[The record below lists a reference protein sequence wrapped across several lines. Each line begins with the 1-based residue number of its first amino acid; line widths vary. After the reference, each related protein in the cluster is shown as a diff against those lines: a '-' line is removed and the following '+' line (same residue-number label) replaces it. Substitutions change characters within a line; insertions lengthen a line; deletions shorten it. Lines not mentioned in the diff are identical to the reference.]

1 MRSVIL
7 SIGDEVLIGQVVNA
21 NAAYLGKELF
31 SLGIP
36 AEKIITLA
44 DDKRAI
50 LKEFKN
56 AWRGFDVVIVTGGL
70 GPTHD
75 DITKSCVTKFFKR
88 KSVLDE
94 KLLKHVKGFFK
105 RRKISMPAMNTEQA
119 IVPERSK
126 ILENKKGTAPGI
138 LIAEAGKVFAV
149 MPGVP
154 YEMKY
159 IWEKSLKPY
168 LQKRYS
174 KKIKQ
179 AVRQK
184 TLHTIGIGESLI
196 AQKLGD
202 IGKIARKGKEFEVKL
217 AFLPSNYEVRL
228 RLTAYAPNEETAKQ
242 LIGDAEKI
250 IRKKA
255 GKYIYSSDESPIEK
269 TLGMLLKKRGLTIA
283 VAESCTGGLVLS
295 KLTDIGGS
303 AYYVMDGIVAYAN
316 EAKRRLLGVKQ
327 KSLKSYGAVSE
338 RVAIEMAVGI
348 RKRSK
353 TDIGISTTGIA
364 GPTGARPKKPVG
376 LVWIG
381 YSDKDVTFA
390 KKFIFTKDR
399 LRNKDAMSK
408 MALEVVR
415 KQLTINNEQLA
426 IKNE

>member
-7 SIGDEVLIGQVVNA
+7 SIGDEVLIGQVVNT
-21 NAAYLGKELF
+21 NASYLGRELF

-36 AEKIITLA
+36 ASKVITLP
-44 DDKRAI
+44 DDEKMI
-50 LKEFKN
+50 MQEFKN
-56 AWRGFDVVIVTGGL
+56 AWRGSDVVIVTGGL

-105 RRKISMPAMNTEQA
+105 RRKIPMPDMNIEQA
-119 IVPERSK
+119 IVPERSVV
-126 ILENKKGTAPGI
+126 LENKKGTAPGI
-138 LIAEAGKVFAV
+138 LISEDGKVFAV
-149 MPGVP
+149 LPGVP

-159 IWEKSLKPY
+159 IWERGLRPY
-168 LQKRYS
+168 LRKHYG

-179 AVRQK
+179 AIRQK

-202 IGKIARKGKEFEVKL
+202 IGKIARKGKGFEVKL

-228 RLTAYAPNEETAKQ
+228 RLTAYAESEDKAKE
-242 LIGDAEKI
+242 LIAESEKI

-255 GKYIYSSDESPIEK
+255 GEYIYSSDESPIEK
-269 TLGMLLKKRGLTIA
+269 TLGVLLKKRGLTIA

-295 KLTDIGGS
+295 KLTDVGGS

-327 KSLKSYGAVSE
+327 RSLKSYGAVSE
-338 RVAIEMAVGI
+338 KVAIEMAVGI

-364 GPTGARPKKPVG
+364 GPKGARPQKPVG

-390 KKFIFTKDR
+390 KKFLFTKDR
-399 LRNKDAMSK
+399 LRNKDAMAK

-415 KQLTINNEQLA
+415 RQLTISNEQ
-426 IKNE
+426 

>member
-7 SIGDEVLIGQVVNA
+7 SIGDEVLIGQVVNT
-21 NAAYLGKELF
+21 NASYLGRELF

-36 AEKIITLA
+36 ASKVITLP
-44 DDKRAI
+44 DDEKTI
-50 LKEFKN
+50 MQEFKN
-56 AWRGFDVVIVTGGL
+56 AWRSYDVIVVTGGL

-94 KLLKHVKGFFK
+94 KLHKHVKGFFK
-105 RRKISMPAMNTEQA
+105 RRKIPMPAMNIEQA
-119 IVPERSK
+119 IVPERSVV
-126 ILENKKGTAPGI
+126 LENKKGTAPGI
-138 LIAEAGKVFAV
+138 LISEGGKVFAV
-149 MPGVP
+149 LPGVP

-159 IWEKSLKPY
+159 IWERGLRPY
-168 LQKRYS
+168 LRKHYG
-174 KKIKQ
+174 KKVKQ
-179 AVRQK
+179 AIRQK

-202 IGKIARKGKEFEVKL
+202 IGKIARKGKGFEVKL

-228 RLTAYAPNEETAKQ
+228 RLTAYAESEDKAKE
-242 LIGDAEKI
+242 LIAESEKI

-255 GKYIYSSDESPIEK
+255 GEYIYSSDESPIEK
-269 TLGMLLKKRGLTIA
+269 TLGVLLKKRGLTIA

-295 KLTDIGGS
+295 KLTDVGGS

-327 KSLKSYGAVSE
+327 RSLKSYGAVSE
-338 RVAIEMAVGI
+338 KVAIEMAVGI

-364 GPTGARPKKPVG
+364 GPKGARPQKPVG

-390 KKFIFTKDR
+390 KKFLFTKDR
-399 LRNKDAMSK
+399 LRNKDAMAK

-415 KQLTINNEQLA
+415 KQLTISNEQ
-426 IKNE
+426 

>member
-1 MRSVIL
+1 MRSVII
-7 SIGDEVLIGQVVNA
+7 SIGDEVLIGQVINTNA
-21 NAAYLGKELF
+21 SYLGRELF

-36 AEKIITLA
+36 ASKVITLP
-44 DDKRAI
+44 DDEKVI
-50 LKEFKN
+50 MQEFKN
-56 AWRGFDVVIVTGGL
+56 AWRSYDVIVVTGGL

-75 DITKSCVTKFFKR
+75 DITKNCVTKFFKR

-105 RRKISMPAMNTEQA
+105 RRKIPMPAMNIEQA
-119 IVPERSK
+119 LVPERS
-126 ILENKKGTAPGI
+126 IVLENKAGTAPGI
-138 LIAEAGKVFAV
+138 LIEEKGKVFAV

-154 YEMKY
+154 HEMKY
-159 IWEKSLKPY
+159 IWEKSLRGY
-168 LQKRYS
+168 LR
-174 KKIKQ
+174 KKYGKKVKQ
-179 AVRQK
+179 AIRQK

-202 IGKIARKGKEFEVKL
+202 IAKIARKGKGFEVKL

-228 RLTAYAPNEETAKQ
+228 RLTAYATSEDKAKE
-242 LIGDAEKI
+242 LIAESEKI

-255 GKYIYSSDESPIEK
+255 GEYIYSSDESPIEK
-269 TLGMLLKKRGLTIA
+269 TLGVLLKKRGLTIA

-327 KSLKSYGAVSE
+327 RSLKSYGAVSE
-338 RVAIEMAVGI
+338 KVAIEMAVGI
-348 RKRSK
+348 RKRSR

-364 GPTGARPKKPVG
+364 GPKGARPKKPVG

-381 YSDKDVTFA
+381 YADKDVTFA
-390 KKFIFTKDR
+390 KKFVFTKDR

-415 KQLTINNEQLA
+415 KQLTMSN
-426 IKNE
+426 